1 MRKLCERS
9 GCAEPNAVAYGIDNA
24 RLTVWFEV
32 ALEQDATQAGA
43 LCRRHAD
50 ALVVPKGWTIDD
62 RREPI
67 PRLFIAPDTPTGSK
81 KTDRVS
87 AKDKPV
93 AKRAT
98 KRKKSVNTGP
108 SILDT
113 PAILDTPSIL
123 DTPAAQ
129 LEKAP
134 SLVVVADVADHR
146 VELDETQ
153 AIPWMPKLVRRGDY
167 DIDQSNDGS
176 RRDDTASHGRLL
188 RRAFGDRPQN

>member
-1 MRKLCERS
+1 M
-9 GCAEPNAVAYGIDNA
+9 AYGIDNA
-24 RLTVWFEV
+24 RLMVWFEV

-67 PRLFIAPDTPTGSK
+67 PRLFIAPDMPTSTK

-113 PAILDTPSIL
+113 PA
-123 DTPAAQ
+123 AQ
-129 LEKAP
+129 PEKAP

-146 VELDETQ
+146 AGLDETQ

-176 RRDDTASHGRLL
+176 RRDDTASHGRLM

>member
-32 ALEQDATQAGA
+32 ALEQDATEAGA

-67 PRLFIAPDTPTGSK
+67 PRLFIAPDTPMSSK

-87 AKDKPV
+87 AKDKPD

-113 PAILDTPSIL
+113 PAALDTS
-123 DTPAAQ
+123 AVQ
-129 LEKAP
+129 REKAP

-146 VELDETQ
+146 TELDETQ

-167 DIDQSNDGS
+167 DIDQSNNGS
-176 RRDDTASHGRLL
+176 RRDDTASHGRLM

>member
-67 PRLFIAPDTPTGSK
+67 PRLFLAPDTPTSSK

-113 PAILDTPSIL
+113 PAILDTPVA
-123 DTPAAQ
+123 P
-129 LEKAP
+129 EKAP
-134 SLVVVADVADHR
+134 SLVVVADVADHGAG
-146 VELDETQ
+146 LDETQ

-176 RRDDTASHGRLL
+176 RRDDTASHGRLM

>member
-1 MRKLCERS
+1 M
-9 GCAEPNAVAYGIDNA
+9 AYGIDNA

-113 PAILDTPSIL
+113 PSIL
-123 DTPAAQ
+123 DAPAAQ

>member
-1 MRKLCERS
+1 MRKLCERP
-9 GCAEPNAVAYGIDNA
+9 GCAGPSAVAYGIDNA

-67 PRLFIAPDTPTGSK
+67 PRLFIAPDIPTSTK

-87 AKDKPV
+87 AKNKPD

-113 PAILDTPSIL
+113 PAML
-123 DTPAAQ
+123 DTPATPQ
-129 LEKAP
+129 KAP

-146 VELDETQ
+146 TELDETQ

-176 RRDDTASHGRLL
+176 RRDDTASHGRLM